1 MFAIWLAN
9 LTVSSHGAGQAGS
22 GMLLFH
28 FGYIKAQNHSMNQQA
43 HDCFWRTSMR
53 NAVINAFFFLW
64 ILDEPCT
71 LGFPFVPV
79 FPFG

>member
-1 MFAIWLAN
+1 MDMFAIWLAN

-22 GMLLFH
+22 GMPLFL
-28 FGYIKAQNHSMNQQA
+28 FDYIKAQNHSMNQQA
-43 HDCFWRTSMR
+43 HDRSGEP
-53 NAVINAFFFLW
+53 VINAFFFLW
-64 ILDEPCT
+64 ILDEPHT